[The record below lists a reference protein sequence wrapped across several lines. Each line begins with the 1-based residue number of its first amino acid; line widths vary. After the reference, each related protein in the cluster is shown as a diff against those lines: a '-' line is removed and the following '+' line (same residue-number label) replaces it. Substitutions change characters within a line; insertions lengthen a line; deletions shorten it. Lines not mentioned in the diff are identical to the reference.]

1 MDRAIDEIVH
11 EHLLN
16 PLEQAL
22 SLANLNELTI
32 MGSDLGNALN
42 DQTLIDRNLAWLDQA
57 DSAARSIIGY
67 PIHDREAA
75 HQSWTKQL
83 NILISFEESSKKLG
97 LAASKT
103 GGDLSQTMLDGI
115 EKDPRKSLLLL
126 VWNFFSN
133 LAGSIGEQDVDAINR
148 QIADRRPVSELIAS
162 KLKEFGFSDYE
173 AYRGSQAVRWLLN
186 RVPVIDED
194 ATSQKFLESLL
205 ADSVISD
212 YLEINTYNGIRWFNK
227 EKFTDLIWYQR
238 AVRFVRLA
246 SGNLETTET
255 FAAILLQERLFKEL
269 EKAIEDSN
277 YQLDRLIELLA

>member
-1 MDRAIDEIVH
+1 
-11 EHLLN
+11 
-16 PLEQAL
+16 LEQAL
-22 SLANLNELTI
+22 SLANLQELTVL
-32 MGSDLGNALN
+32 GSNRGNALK

-57 DSAARSIIGY
+57 DSAARSIMGY

-83 NILISFEESSKKLG
+83 NILTSIKESTEKLG

-103 GGDLSQTMLDGI
+103 GSDLSQTLLDGI
-115 EKDPRKSLLLL
+115 KKDPRKSLLLL

-133 LAGSIGEQDVDAINR
+133 LAGAIGEQDVDAINR

-173 AYRGSQAVRWLLN
+173 AYRGSQVVRWLLN
-186 RVPVIDED
+186 RVPIIDED
-194 ATSQKFLESLL
+194 TTSQKFLESLL
-205 ADSVISD
+205 ADSIITD

-227 EKFTDLIWYQR
+227 EKFIDLLWYQR
-238 AVRFVRLA
+238 TVRFIRLA
-246 SGNLETTET
+246 AVNLESTEI

-269 EKAIEDSN
+269 EKAVEDSG
-277 YQLDRLIELLA
+277 YQLDRLIESLA